1 MKSFVSLNK
10 NRDFIRAYHKGRS
23 AVTPCLALYI
33 RPNGKPV
40 NRVGITVSKKIGGA
54 VERNRAKR
62 LVREA
67 YRLIEAEGGV
77 SHGWLVVIAA
87 RTAIAGASMGEVKA
101 DLYRSLCAAGIA
113 PADRAAHDKQ
123 SKATETGGAPDA
135 PGSGT

>member
-62 LVREA
+62 IIRAAYVQAAPQLRPGFDLVFVARSSTVRKKTQDVYKA
-67 YRLIEAEGGV
+67 LIG
-77 SHGWLVVIAA
+77 AA
-87 RTAIAGASMGEVKA
+87 RRENLLMDCT
-101 DLYRSLCAAGIA
+101 LCAE
-113 PADRAAHDKQ
+113 D
-123 SKATETGGAPDA
+123 SE
-135 PGSGT
+135 